1 MATHLGEA
9 VAGGL
14 VRRLLIGRLGLTI
27 KTCLPL
33 PAVFEPFYQ
42 AEAGF
47 GKLALVVE
55 QVGEIKL
62 SGRLAYREGQFSYW
76 RDGGCES
83 VVLAD
88 FDGAPIGCLT
98 SVDQWGSARLCIRTG
113 ADAEAVVKR
122 LGEIY
127 FRTALACRGWG
138 LVLHA
143 AGLAWAGQGLAFVGR
158 SGMGKSTQA
167 ALWEQQRG
175 ATILNEDRPAV
186 TLGQGGPE
194 LHGTPWSGS
203 SSKRRPMTVPL
214 KALVFL
220 EQAPVNS
227 ARQLTP
233 AEAIPL
239 LLPRIFMPYWSA
251 AGMEVALTMAAQL
264 VSRVHLIQLRCRP
277 DLGAVEC
284 LESFLAR
291 A

>member
-1 MATHLGEA
+1 M
-9 VAGGL
+9 VGGS
-14 VRRLLIGRLGLTI
+14 VRRLLIGGLGLTI
-27 KTCLPL
+27 KTCGPL
-33 PAVFEPFYQ
+33 PAVFAPFFS
-42 AEAGF
+42 EVTGPAGE
-47 GKLALVVE
+47 LALVVE
-55 QVGEIKL
+55 QVGEIKPA
-62 SGRLAYREGQFSYW
+62 GRLISREEQFSCW

-83 VVLAD
+83 VVLAG
-88 FDGAPIGCLT
+88 FDGVPIGCLT
-98 SVDQWGSARLCIRTG
+98 GADEWGSAILCIRTG
-113 ADAEAVVKR
+113 IDAEAVVKR

-143 AGLAWAGQGLAFVGR
+143 AGLAWAGRGLAFVGR

-167 ALWEQQRG
+167 GLWEQHRG

-186 TLGQGGPE
+186 TLQRGCPE

-203 SSKRRPMTVPL
+203 SSKRRPMSVPL
-214 KALVFL
+214 ASLVFL

-233 AEAIPL
+233 AESIPL

-251 AGMEVALTMAAQL
+251 AGMEAALTMAAQL

-277 DLGAVEC
+277 ELGAVEC